1 MFLEKESVVRDG
13 LLHDNETSLPQVY
26 TAGVDDLPTRV
37 LTGCERAD
45 VAVVGA
51 GLTGLSAAL
60 HAARLGMKVAVV
72 EANGIGTGASGR
84 SFGQVVP
91 YLKHEPGHALK
102 LFGETLGERLVTAA
116 ASGPDF
122 VFELVKTYQIA
133 CEAVQG
139 GLIFAAHSSEGLER
153 LKQRAAFWR
162 KRGLTVDILDR
173 DETSQAIG
181 GGDYPGA
188 LLDHRGGTL
197 NSFAFTVG
205 LARAAAANGVGLFC
219 RSPAEAI
226 RRHDASSWELKT
238 GSGTLIA
245 DKILVCTNAY
255 RNDLAPGV
263 GAHVLPI
270 RVHQVAS
277 EPLRAEIAST
287 ILPGGRAL
295 TDTRRLPS
303 GVRLT
308 RDGRL
313 VVTIEGPLFSSGGGN
328 IGHAS
333 ARIAGLFPHLGRVTW
348 QSSWS
353 GWIDMAP
360 DQYPRIIEA
369 APGIMVG
376 LGLSGRGLALGPL
389 IGRDLA
395 RLCAGAHYR
404 ELAFPVVG
412 PQDGPRWPMGA
423 KAIAGAAALQRRW
436 MDRVDLWNE
445 RRWGRIPSASQ
456 REIHRH
462 AAN

>member
-1 MFLEKESVVRDG
+1 MRDG
-13 LLHDNETSLPQVY
+13 LLHDNDTSLPEVY
-26 TAGVDDLPTRV
+26 TKGVDDSPTRV

-45 VAVVGA
+45 VAIVGA

-60 HAARLGMKVAVV
+60 HAARLGMTVAVV

-122 VFELVKTYQIA
+122 VFELIKTYQIA

-153 LKQRAAFWR
+153 LTQRAAFWQ
-162 KRGLTVDILDR
+162 KRGSTIDILDR
-173 DETSQAIG
+173 DKTSQAIG

-205 LARAAAANGVGLFC
+205 LAHAAAMNGVGLFC

-226 RRHDASSWELKT
+226 RRHGATSWELKT

-303 GVRLT
+303 GVRVT

-313 VVTIEGPLFSSGGGN
+313 VVTIEGPMFSTGGAN
-328 IGHAS
+328 LKHAA

-389 IGRDLA
+389 LGRDLA
-395 RLCAGAHYR
+395 RRVAGAHSD
-404 ELAFPVVG
+404 ELAFPVVT

-423 KAIAGAAALQRRW
+423 NAIASGAALQRRW
-436 MDRVDLWNE
+436 MDRIDVWRE
-445 RRWGRIPSASQ
+445 RRWGRTHSASQ
-456 REIHRH
+456 RAIHRH

>member
-1 MFLEKESVVRDG
+1 MSLEKESVMRDG

-26 TAGVDDLPTRV
+26 RAGVDDLPTRV

-45 VAVVGA
+45 LAIVGA

-60 HAARLGMKVAVV
+60 HAARLGMTVAVV

-122 VFELVKTYQIA
+122 VFELIKTYQIA

-153 LKQRAAFWR
+153 LTQRAAFWQ
-162 KRGLTVDILDR
+162 KRGSTIDILDR
-173 DETSQAIG
+173 NKTSQAIG

-205 LARAAAANGVGLFC
+205 LARAAAMNGVGLFC

-226 RRHDASSWELKT
+226 RRHGATSWELKT
-238 GSGTLIA
+238 DSGTLIA

-303 GVRLT
+303 GVRVT

-313 VVTIEGPLFSSGGGN
+313 VVTIEGPMFSTGGAN
-328 IGHAS
+328 LKHAA
-333 ARIAGLFPHLGRVTW
+333 ARITGLFPHLDRVTW
-348 QSSWS
+348 QASWS

-369 APGIMVG
+369 APGILVG

-389 IGRDLA
+389 LGRDLA
-395 RLCAGAHYR
+395 RRAAGAHSD
-404 ELAFPVVG
+404 ELAFHVVG
-412 PQDGPRWPMGA
+412 PQDGPRWPVGA
-423 KAIAGAAALQRRW
+423 KAIAGGAALQRKW
-436 MDRVDLWNE
+436 MDRIDVWHE
-445 RRWGRIPSASQ
+445 RRWARTGGTSQ
-456 REIHRH
+456 RTSRRH
-462 AAN
+462 AAS

>member
-1 MFLEKESVVRDG
+1 MRDE

-26 TAGVDDLPTRV
+26 RTGVDDPPTRV
-37 LTGCERAD
+37 LTGYERVD
-45 VAVVGA
+45 VAIVGA

-60 HAARLGMKVAVV
+60 HAARLGMSVAVV

-102 LFGETLGERLVTAA
+102 LFGPALGERLVTAA

-122 VFELVKTYQIA
+122 VFRLIETYQIA

-153 LKQRAAFWR
+153 LTQRAAFWR
-162 KRGLTVDILDR
+162 KRGATVDILDR
-173 DETSQAIG
+173 ERTSQAIG

-205 LARAAAANGVGLFC
+205 LARAAAMNGVRLFC
-219 RSPAEAI
+219 GSPAELI
-226 RRHDASSWELKT
+226 SRHGATGWKLKT
-238 GSGTLIA
+238 GSGALIA
-245 DKILVCTNAY
+245 DKILICTNAY

-270 RVHQVAS
+270 RVHQAAS
-277 EPLRAEIAST
+277 EPLPAEIAST

-303 GVRLT
+303 GVRVT
-308 RDGRL
+308 KDGRL
-313 VVTIEGPLFSSGGGN
+313 VVTIEGPLFSTGGADLK
-328 IGHAS
+328 HA
-333 ARIAGLFPHLGRVTW
+333 AERISRLFPHLGRVVW

-360 DQYPRIIEA
+360 DQYPRIVEA

-376 LGLSGRGLALGPL
+376 IGLSGRGLALGPL
-389 IGRDLA
+389 LGRDLA
-395 RLCAGAHYR
+395 HRAAGAHPD
-404 ELAFPVVG
+404 ELAFGVVG
-412 PQDGPRWPMGA
+412 PQDGPRWPIGA
-423 KAIAGAAALQRRW
+423 KAIAGGAALQRKW
-436 MDRVDLWNE
+436 MDRIDVWRAHRGVRIRSAFQRVS
-445 RRWGRIPSASQ
+445 RRHVAG
-456 REIHRH
+456 
-462 AAN
+462 